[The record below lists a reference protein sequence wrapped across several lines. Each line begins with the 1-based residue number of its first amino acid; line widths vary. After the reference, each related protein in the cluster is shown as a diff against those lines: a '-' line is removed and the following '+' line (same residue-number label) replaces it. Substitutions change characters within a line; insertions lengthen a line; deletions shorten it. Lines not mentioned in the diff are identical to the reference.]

1 MELRRLGWGWGDQEN
16 ACVRLRGQCLKMT
29 ERLQSLLGG
38 KRGGG
43 FTASVF
49 FFTINPPLWRMQY
62 YRFARKGKCPRS
74 LLAYFPR

>member
-1 MELRRLGWGWGDQEN
+1 MQLRRLGWGWGDQGN
-16 ACVRLRGQCLKMT
+16 ACVRLGGGQCLKMT

-38 KRGGG
+38 EREG
-43 FTASVF
+43 ASRLVF